1 MTLSSSGK
9 DNSCIHVY
17 VEDFLVLDWCIS
29 LAVGNWFDEYG
40 EYHFS
45 YKEWHDL
52 LDEAD
57 RLLSVESFDTLF
69 DELIERQGDD
79 NYMMWKLNSRGAS
92 FCKDRDKYRTQIK
105 DIREW
110 SDLVLGSSDTMNIYG
125 F

>member
-1 MTLSSSGK
+1 M
-9 DNSCIHVY
+9 
-17 VEDFLVLDWCIS
+17 LDWCIS
-29 LAVGNWFDEYG
+29 LAIGNWFDEYG

-45 YKEWHDL
+45 YKEWQDL

-69 DELIERQGDD
+69 DEFIERQGND

-92 FCKDRDKYRTQIK
+92 FWKERDKYRTQIK

-110 SDLVLGSSDTMNIYG
+110 SDLVLGSNNTMNIYG